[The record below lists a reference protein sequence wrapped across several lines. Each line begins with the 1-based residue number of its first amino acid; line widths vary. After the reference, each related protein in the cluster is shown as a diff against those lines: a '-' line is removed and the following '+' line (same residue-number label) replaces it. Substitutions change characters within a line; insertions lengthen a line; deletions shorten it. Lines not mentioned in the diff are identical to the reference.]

1 MTGVSASGLS
11 AGRCYGLPAES
22 PASPAAEPPRSD
34 CQRWMWIELI
44 GFDNQQADLGV
55 ADFLDNAGLVPAG
68 LSLLFATADFV
79 HTHRGLDQ
87 EVVFPP
93 DYCSYGGKPYNME
106 RNRQAWTNWQ
116 LKELVDRLRQR
127 GIHVYFTLFNL
138 YVSVIDGAAYR
149 SPWCDSHPELMEYTR
164 DGASAHCLS
173 PIKRLA
179 DGSYYEDLLVK
190 CVTSVARDYGFDGVH
205 AADGYS
211 SPRLPIWMADY
222 SDDVVSQFTESMG
235 IVLPDGIA
243 PQTGAPTPSARIA
256 VRADHIWKT
265 LRREWCEF
273 YARRFERLFEKVC
286 RAMHGD
292 GRQVILNNA
301 WTRDPLEAYDRWGID
316 YRRLAGAG
324 VDKFILETVGAGVS
338 IGAESGFEADPRFD
352 MNWMLACTKAALP
365 DMPLLCLN
373 ATGDS
378 TENWDVLNHAPPVSE
393 REIATLGHMFLQ
405 DAEGFRHASAG
416 PVVCLADGITRSQ
429 WRWLRENWQA
439 AYERRPGR
447 VLGATVVWSEA
458 ALEAEIADYPLR
470 RVLTRHKI
478 ASELQRRGGPLQV
491 VARIEHL
498 DATRGCLLVPRPE
511 LLPPAELAR
520 VLEYPHGPV
529 VTIGRQ
535 AATLPA
541 PDLSFANGPGPD
553 QLMCRVYHAD
563 RPVAVPEIPPSPE
576 AELPDPIPDPPNY
589 LYDLYFRPTSDAFLQ
604 ACVQVLNELS
614 AAPRLVSA
622 TPAAR
627 LLAFETPDGLVRLL
641 VGNEAHIYVLARI
654 DMRRPVR
661 EVRVASHFPGRP
673 IEVSSSILHVRI
685 PPRGVV
691 LLDVTPM

>member
-1 MTGVSASGLS
+1 M
-11 AGRCYGLPAES
+11 
-22 PASPAAEPPRSD
+22 
-34 CQRWMWIELI
+34 
-44 GFDNQQADLGV
+44 
-55 ADFLDNAGLVPAG
+55 
-68 LSLLFATADFV
+68 
-79 HTHRGLDQ
+79 
-87 EVVFPP
+87 
-93 DYCSYGGKPYNME
+93 
-106 RNRQAWTNWQ
+106 
-116 LKELVDRLRQR
+116 
-127 GIHVYFTLFNL
+127 YFTLFNL

-179 DGSYYEDLLVK
+179 DGSYYEDLLVQ

-222 SDDVVSQFTESMG
+222 SDDVVSQFTETMG

-243 PQTGAPTPSARIA
+243 PQADAPAPPARIA

-292 GRQVILNNA
+292 KRQVILNNA

-324 VDKFILETVGAGVS
+324 VDKFIMETVGAGVS

-352 MNWMLACTKAALP
+352 MNFMLAFTKAAIP
-365 DMPLLCLN
+365 NMPLLCLN
-373 ATGDS
+373 GTGDT

-416 PVVCLADGITRSQ
+416 PLVCLADGITGPQ

-511 LLPPAELAR
+511 LLPPAELSR
-520 VLEYPHGPV
+520 VLDYPHGPV

-535 AATLPA
+535 AAALPA

-553 QLMCRVYHAD
+553 QLVCRVYHAD
-563 RPVAVPEIPPSPE
+563 RPIAVPEIPPSPE
-576 AELPDPIPDPPNY
+576 VEPSRSDPGPAQLPLRPLLPPHERRIPGGV
-589 LYDLYFRPTSDAFLQ
+589 RPGPDRTVRDAAAGQCHAGRAAAGLRDSRRPGALAGGQ
-604 ACVQVLNELS
+604 RGPHLRPGTHRH
-614 AAPRLVSA
+614 AAPGARGAGRQPLPGPAHRIRRLDPQRPHSAPRRGPAGRHPHVERDSA
-622 TPAAR
+622 T
-627 LLAFETPDGLVRLL
+627 GLPLR
-641 VGNEAHIYVLARI
+641 A
-654 DMRRPVR
+654 
-661 EVRVASHFPGRP
+661 
-673 IEVSSSILHVRI
+673 
-685 PPRGVV
+685 
-691 LLDVTPM
+691 